1 MPKSIIELS
10 IFEDLHCL
18 FIVKLIKKLDIMK
31 AIIKKAIATIIL
43 VFFLR

>member
-18 FIVKLIKKLDIMK
+18 FIVKLIKKLVIIRTNTK
-31 AIIKKAIATIIL
+31 IKIAITILI
-43 VFFLR
+43 FFLR